1 MPRRFK
7 LDEAL
12 RLLPQV
18 SRLMQ
23 RAVALKSEYD
33 EAQGEI
39 QAMADRVSK
48 SGGMMVD
55 RDQVRESRSRRESAL
70 NQLRESIEE
79 VQGYGCVIKDLD
91 TGLLDF
97 PTLFRGNEVYL
108 CWKLGESTIEF
119 WHGVD
124 EGFAG
129 RKKIDQEFLDHHEG
143 EAEQ

>member
-1 MPRRFK
+1 MARRFK

-18 SRLMQ
+18 SRQMQ

-48 SGGMMVD
+48 SGGMIVD
-55 RDQVRESRSRRESAL
+55 RDRVRESRSRRESAL

-108 CWKLGESTIEF
+108 CWKLGESTIEY

-129 RKKIDQEFLDHHEG
+129 RKAIDQEFLDHHEG